1 MKSSESCCILGL
13 DNFKAFGNA
22 IHMCVP
28 SVRVPVEAVIEQE
41 SNAVK
46 NVKGISTMRVIR
58 ERPDPKELLA

>member
-1 MKSSESCCILGL
+1 LYLRICRGE
-13 DNFKAFGNA
+13 
-22 IHMCVP
+22 
-28 SVRVPVEAVIEQE
+28 VPVEAVIEQE